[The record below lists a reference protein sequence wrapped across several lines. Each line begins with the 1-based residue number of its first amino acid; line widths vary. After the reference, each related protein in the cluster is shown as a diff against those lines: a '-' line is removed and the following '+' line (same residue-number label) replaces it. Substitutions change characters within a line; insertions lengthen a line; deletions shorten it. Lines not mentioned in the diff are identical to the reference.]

1 MVLLSQRR
9 RWINSTIH
17 NLMELL
23 FVHDLCGTFCFSM
36 QFVIFME
43 LVGTLALP
51 AAISFTLYLI
61 VMAILGQPA
70 IIPLILLALILG
82 LPAVLIVMTSRKIVY
97 VGWMMVYLI
106 SLPIWNFVLPTYAY
120 WHFDDFSWGDTRK
133 VEGAKSDKKGGHA
146 DKDGEFDSSVI
157 TMKKWSEYEKE
168 RRTNE
173 AIGRN
178 MPIPRFLD
186 KPRGSID
193 IFRDSVF
200 PKRYSKT
207 GSAGSNESDV
217 PLTQMGFVSGYAPT
231 KQPQQPQH
239 AATTRNVTNESIVDD
254 LIIEERRDIKK
265 ASSSSNES
273 SVGPDI
279 PLTTMH
285 SQETSSFSRPR
296 TSYNAGLANSGI
308 DYDEE
313 EDDTDEDLYHQ
324 TNLISPNNQMNFST
338 NNDNSNWS
346 NPAPHH
352 YQQHQQGYEDS
363 LDSYPTK
370 SNNIPLPPPHD
381 DPRS

>member
-70 IIPLILLALILG
+70 LIPLILLALILG

-173 AIGRN
+173 AIDRN

-186 KPRGSID
+186 KPIGSID

-231 KQPQQPQH
+231 KQQPQQPQN
-239 AATTRNVTNESIVDD
+239 ATTIRNATNESIVDN
-254 LIIEERRDIKK
+254 LIIEERHDIKEE
-265 ASSSSNES
+265 SSSSNES

-279 PLTTMH
+279 PLTIIH

-313 EDDTDEDLYHQ
+313 EDDTDENLYHQ

-338 NNDNSNWS
+338 DNDNLNWS

-370 SNNIPLPPPHD
+370 STNIPLPPSHE
-381 DPRS
+381 